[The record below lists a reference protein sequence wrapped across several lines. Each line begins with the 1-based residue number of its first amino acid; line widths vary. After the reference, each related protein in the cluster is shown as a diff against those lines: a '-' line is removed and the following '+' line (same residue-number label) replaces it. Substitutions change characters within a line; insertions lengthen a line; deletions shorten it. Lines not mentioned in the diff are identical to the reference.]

1 MRVSEAGR
9 CRRKDREALCA
20 TGERWWTIRCP
31 RSGRQRCASRNIL
44 SASRL
49 SSKLVSPF
57 PGEKQGL
64 EVQMAKL
71 FR

>member
-1 MRVSEAGR
+1 VRLG
-9 CRRKDREALCA
+9 
-20 TGERWWTIRCP
+20 
-31 RSGRQRCASRNIL
+31 NIL

-49 SSKLVSPF
+49 SSKPDLPF

-71 FR
+71 FRQRVVREWGLGWKKRDG